1 MSRRTVGLTLL
12 NIAGVLVIAG
22 AMYDLLVPSVPINHL
37 AYLGATDEQIDRRI
51 AELDLAML
59 RSIGGCL
66 LAIGATTLVLTN
78 GPIRR
83 GERWSRFAVAILVGV
98 SEGNN
103 AYRMFPFDSP
113 WYGPLGFAVLA
124 VIGRCLWAIGHLGKA
139 ILNTQNLVRAIIA
152 NDRPHTTG
160 HAGPYPAVQRKSA
173 SEARKILRL
182 SNPCSASHAFV
193 PSGDPIARPFE
204 THGSV
209 DQPSC
214 S

>member
-1 MSRRTVGLTLL
+1 MSQRIVGLTLL
-12 NIAGVLVIAG
+12 NIAGVLVIVG
-22 AMYDLLVPSVPINHL
+22 ALYDLLVPSVPLNHL
-37 AYLGATDEQIDRRI
+37 AYLGATNEQLDPRF

-83 GERWSRFAVAILVGV
+83 GEKWSRFAVAILVGV

-124 VIGRCLWAIGHLGKA
+124 VTGAV
-139 ILNTQNLVRAIIA
+139 LVG
-152 NDRPHTTG
+152 DGT
-160 HAGPYPAVQRKSA
+160 AGPGYTENA
-173 SEARKILRL
+173 
-182 SNPCSASHAFV
+182 
-193 PSGDPIARPFE
+193 
-204 THGSV
+204 
-209 DQPSC
+209 
-214 S
+214 

>member
-1 MSRRTVGLTLL
+1 MNRRTVGLALL
-12 NIAGVLVIAG
+12 NMAGVLVIAG
-22 AMYDLLVPSVPINHL
+22 ALYDLLVPSIPPNHL
-37 AYLGATDEQIDRRI
+37 AYLGAADEPLDARY

-83 GERWSRFAVAILVGV
+83 GETWARVTVVLLVGV

-124 VIGRCLWAIGHLGKA
+124 VVGAALVGNRASAARSTAI
-139 ILNTQNLVRAIIA
+139 
-152 NDRPHTTG
+152 D
-160 HAGPYPAVQRKSA
+160 
-173 SEARKILRL
+173 
-182 SNPCSASHAFV
+182 
-193 PSGDPIARPFE
+193 
-204 THGSV
+204 
-209 DQPSC
+209 
-214 S
+214 